1 MSIQLEHVVGYCEAV
16 ATSAMDGEVDALV
29 AFAQIKAIAAAATD
43 ALKVVDPLAIAAA
56 EHYPSKAFEHAGL
69 KFQRKEGSRNF
80 KFDHLPEVVRRA
92 QELKD
97 LQERHKS
104 AALQLEK
111 GMLAATVDG
120 EMVDPARI
128 EYSKPSL
135 TLVA

>member
-1 MSIQLEHVVGYCEAV
+1 
-16 ATSAMDGEVDALV
+16 
-29 AFAQIKAIAAAATD
+29 
-43 ALKVVDPLAIAAA
+43 
-56 EHYPSKAFEHAGL
+56 
-69 KFQRKEGSRNF
+69 
-80 KFDHLPEVVRRA
+80 VRRA

-120 EMVDPARI
+120 ELVDPARI